1 VAKEGAVAL
10 ERINFGRR
18 QVEVLDIGLDA
29 DLPSD
34 EIECEVAIS
43 GNVSDEDVKVE
54 AVTIVGRLYCIVM
67 LLLMAVK
74 VFY

>member
-1 VAKEGAVAL
+1 MAKEGAVAL

>member
-1 VAKEGAVAL
+1 MAKEGAVAL

-18 QVEVLDIGLDA
+18 QVEVLNIGLDA
-29 DLPSD
+29 DFASD

-43 GNVSDEDVKVE
+43 GNVGDEDVKVE
-54 AVTIVGRLYCIVM
+54 AVTIVGRLYCNM
-67 LLLMAVK
+67 LLLRAVK